1 MPLDDENLP
10 PIVEEIDNLILK
22 IGVVNE
28 IGPLNIIAIV
38 LARLTSLAK
47 TTGCEKD
54 YFQLLETA
62 KEKCSD
68 EDKKVVH

>member
-1 MPLDDENLP
+1 MELNDENLP
-10 PIVEEIDNLILK
+10 PIVEEVDNFILK
-22 IGVVNE
+22 ISVVNE

-38 LARLTSLAK
+38 LARLTWLAK
-47 TTGCEKD
+47 STGCEKD